1 MVEWIIQWRGVLHN
15 STQTIQ
21 ASLKTQALCCTS
33 WPSQYFYAW
42 RYKLLCLESEA
53 INNIWTFCHDN
64 FMTITFIFLF
74 CSSHQHNLFKY
85 WNIELWNINLGNLEL
100 RTVNYP
106 AKIFTFPALNSNL
119 FIMTWLSPCS
129 PDRSGQYF
137 IISC

>member
-1 MVEWIIQWRGVLHN
+1 MERCPAQFNSDHTSKSENTSIMLHKL
-15 STQTIQ
+15 TQ
-21 ASLKTQALCCTS
+21 
-33 WPSQYFYAW
+33 PVFYAW
-42 RYKLLCLESEA
+42 RYKLLCLEGEA

-119 FIMTWLSPCS
+119 FIMTWLSLLS
-129 PDRSGQYF
+129 PSDQSGQYF